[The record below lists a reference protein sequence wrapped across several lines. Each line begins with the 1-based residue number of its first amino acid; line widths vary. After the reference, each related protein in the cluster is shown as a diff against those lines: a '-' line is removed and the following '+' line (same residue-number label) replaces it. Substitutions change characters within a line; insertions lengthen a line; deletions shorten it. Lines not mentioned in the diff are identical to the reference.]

1 MVDLGQKK
9 VNTRSPFFI
18 LTPIITLLYILKN
31 TFIISAIYAFNLL
44 SQYISR
50 LSKKLKKMN

>member
-18 LTPIITLLYILKN
+18 KAHLKISPKNPVDNLPINPL
-31 TFIISAIYAFNLL
+31 F
-44 SQYISR
+44 
-50 LSKKLKKMN
+50 